1 MDKRR
6 NLNSYGQLSFDVSHV
21 VLGLCYHSSEA
32 RGEFRSL
39 ETWGAEAGEGAVTWS
54 KVSQGHG
61 GGAGKGLSA
70 LRNGSVLP
78 ELTACGL
85 PAWLGLWFAL
95 CSPTDSCS
103 EVLTPQHFRT

>member
-1 MDKRR
+1 M
-6 NLNSYGQLSFDVSHV
+6 
-21 VLGLCYHSSEA
+21 
-32 RGEFRSL
+32 
-39 ETWGAEAGEGAVTWS
+39 AGEGAVTGS
-54 KVSQGHG
+54 KVSQGHGGG

-70 LRNGSVLP
+70 LRTGSVLP

-85 PAWLGLWFAL
+85 PAWLELWFAL